1 MNRTNTTLEQPN
13 ISATGT
19 DSESVVVNDLIMNKN
34 KNTAACDVI
43 VTYCWNR
50 VGYNILRSLS
60 DKGLKVWA
68 ADTSRHNICS
78 MSRFCAGSFVYPD
91 PFTREE
97 EFIQTLLQK
106 IAELRPRVLMPTHDE
121 GIIIARHRHRF
132 PKDLIIPIESEEK
145 LNSLSNKRIATEL
158 AGQAGV
164 PVPAT
169 YANIGQVQDFPVVFK
184 TVTGNSAKGVFFPK
198 NDHELSELDAR
209 YRGKEILIEEW
220 LKGNDVCVDCLRW
233 GDFFQATVYRA
244 LVTKTDG
251 GGTTTQREII
261 SLPGIVEYARR
272 FLDSVDYNGVCGL
285 DFRYD
290 KDSGR
295 IGFIEMNARFT
306 GGLATPV
313 AAGFDI
319 PYMLYTLATGGEC
332 TKADIKVGTSTKWI
346 LGDAITLV
354 GRLLSFNIRKEE
366 MRKVAKFSGF
376 DAFDDFR
383 ADDKKAILGEM
394 AYYLSKLLKNG
405 KLNP

>member
-1 MNRTNTTLEQPN
+1 MTKTN
-13 ISATGT
+13 GC
-19 DSESVVVNDLIMNKN
+19 DL
-34 KNTAACDVI
+34 I

-91 PFTREE
+91 PFTDEE
-97 EFIQTLLQK
+97 AFITVLLEK
-106 IAELRPRVLMPTHDE
+106 IHELHPRVLMPTHDE
-121 GIIIARHRHRF
+121 GIVIARHRHRF
-132 PKDLIIPIESEEK
+132 PIDLIIPIESEEK
-145 LNSLSNKRIATEL
+145 LSRLSNKRIATKL
-158 AGQAGV
+158 AEQAGV
-164 PVPAT
+164 PVPYT
-169 YANIGQVQDFPVVFK
+169 YTPSEEIRKFPVVFK
-184 TVTGNSAKGVFFPK
+184 TVVGNSAKGVFFPK
-198 NDHELSELDAR
+198 DNSELIELQNKYSSTDV
-209 YRGKEILIEEW
+209 LIEEW
-220 LKGNDVCVDCLRW
+220 LKGTDVCVDCLRW
-233 GDFFQATVYRA
+233 DDFFQATVYRA

-261 SLPGIVEYARR
+261 SMPELEEYARK

-290 KDSGR
+290 EESGR
-295 IGFIEMNARFT
+295 LGFIEMNARFT

-319 PYMLYTLATGGEC
+319 PFMLYTVATGGKC
-332 TKADIKVGTSTKWI
+332 PKADVRIGTSTKWI
-346 LGDAITLV
+346 LGDVITLV
-354 GRLLSFNIRKEE
+354 GRVLSLSFKMEE
-366 MRKVAKFSGF
+366 MRKVTKFSGF

-383 ADDKKAILGEM
+383 KDDKKAILGEM
-394 AYYLSKLLKNG
+394 AYYLSKLIKNR